1 MSKPTKPKR
10 PGYNI
15 EFKQDAAKLVI
26 EKGYTHQPAVDSLG
40 VSFKCDWAL
49 G

>member
-1 MSKPTKPKR
+1 
-10 PGYNI
+10 
-15 EFKQDAAKLVI
+15 VI
-26 EKGYTHQPAVDSLG
+26 EKGYTHQPAIDSLC